1 MKKIVVFGLG
11 NFGITIAKTLVQ
23 NGAEVLGVDSNIEVV
38 NSAKDYISFADMEEW
53 EKRFMKN

>member
-38 NSAKDYISFADMEEW
+38 NSAKDYISFAVCGDVT
-53 EKRFMKN
+53 